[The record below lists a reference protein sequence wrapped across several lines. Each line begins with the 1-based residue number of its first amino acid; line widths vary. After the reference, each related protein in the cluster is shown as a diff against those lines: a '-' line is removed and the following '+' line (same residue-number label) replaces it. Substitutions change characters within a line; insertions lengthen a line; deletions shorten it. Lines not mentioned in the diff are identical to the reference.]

1 MVITRHSIL
10 CISIIS
16 AMSGILSSCNT
27 APDLVLNDPAS
38 FERMIS
44 GALEGEVFIIT
55 KEDYPEIEKLLAE
68 SNPGLHRA
76 GIILAGQT
84 GDAVF
89 FLDVF
94 LASMSEDE
102 EIAETAAGVILDN
115 SQVFRSSL
123 LQMLDHPNSSHRE
136 NAISII
142 AQTGGED
149 IVPLLIR
156 FFGDSDENIRNQA
169 SLAVWRIA
177 DKTNPFLQEALN
189 SPDTLVAS
197 IAYRTLGRYTDP
209 DYASFFIEAF
219 KLSDSRIRKEAQL
232 AVLRLGEAGLPYLHD
247 EVNDRNNPLNSRLI
261 ALNVLQGLRLPGSL
275 LVLFGLLSDEN
286 EGIRTKVA
294 SLLGTYGD
302 DAVPMLIEIYETAE
316 IPLRIQAITQMGVI
330 GASSALPTLIDALG
344 SSIPEIGQTAHEAI
358 EFFGTEAWPRLR
370 EVIKSDESI
379 SRISAMQILRSGRDI
394 WLVRNE
400 SGEIN
405 NAGLFLLITLSDQS
419 EIDDYLN
426 AVEISH
432 VLGDSI
438 LSLKN
443 AWNLAVEF
451 VEIDTGITQGSE
463 PYFYLWR
470 QRLKYA
476 VEARKTLRQSF
487 VVLHEYF
494 DTPDPNILNESKTA
508 RKESRQLKSRVEAL
522 TERID
527 ELPQSM
533 KISGEN
539 QLAEYKSIRDEL
551 VQIWKYCPG
560 EMKEVA
566 LSIYADRGLNPIDLS
581 QEAAILD

>member
-1 MVITRHSIL
+1 MVTTRHSIL
-10 CISIIS
+10 CISVIS
-16 AMSGILSSCNT
+16 AMSGIFSSCST
-27 APDLVLNDPAS
+27 VPDLVLNDPAS
-38 FERMIS
+38 FERMIN
-44 GALEGEVFIIT
+44 GALEGEIFIIT
-55 KEDYPEIEKLLAE
+55 KKDYPEIKKLLAE
-68 SNPGLHRA
+68 SNSELHRA

-89 FLDVF
+89 FPDIF
-94 LASMSEDE
+94 SSSMSEDE
-102 EIAETAAGVILDN
+102 EVAETAAGIIIDN
-115 SQVFRSSL
+115 SQMFRASL

-136 NAISII
+136 NAISIL

-149 IVPLLIR
+149 IVPLLVR
-156 FFGDSDENIRNQA
+156 FFGDPDENIRNQA
-169 SLAVWRIA
+169 SLAVWKIA
-177 DKTNPFLQEALN
+177 DRTNPFLQEALN
-189 SPDTLVAS
+189 NPDALAAS

-209 DYASFFIEAF
+209 DDAFFFIEAF
-219 KLSDSRIRKEAQL
+219 MAADSRIRKEAQL
-232 AVLRLGEAGLPYLHD
+232 AVLRLGEAGLPYLHA
-247 EVNDRNNPLNSRLI
+247 EVNGKNNPLNSRLT
-261 ALNVLQGLRLPGSL
+261 ALNVLQGLRLPESL

-302 DAVPMLIEIYETAE
+302 DAVPTLIEIYETAE
-316 IPLRIQAITQMGVI
+316 ILQRIQAITQMGII

-344 SSIPEIGQTAHEAI
+344 SSIPGIGLAAHEAI

-370 EVIKSDESI
+370 EVIESDESI
-379 SRISAMQILRSGRDI
+379 SKISAMQILRSGGDF

-405 NAGLFLLITLSDQS
+405 NAGLFLLITLSVQS

-451 VEIDTGITQGSE
+451 VEIETGITQGNE
-463 PYFYLWR
+463 PYLYLWR

-476 VEARKTLRQSF
+476 AEARKTLRQSF
-487 VVLHEYF
+487 AVLHEYF
-494 DTPDPNILNESKTA
+494 DTPDPNILNESKSA
-508 RKESRQLKSRVEAL
+508 RKKSRQLKSRVEAL

-527 ELPQSM
+527 RLPQST

-539 QLAEYKSIRDEL
+539 QLAEYKDIRNEL

-566 LSIYADRGLNPIDLS
+566 LSIYADRGLNPIILS